1 MEKNAQT
8 LIHLEEIKQ
17 LKARYFRLMDTKQWA
32 DFALVFAEEAEID
45 VTEDVDSD
53 EGRVRGR
60 EQIADFIR
68 DAVQDARTVHHG
80 HMPEITLTGP
90 DTAEGIWAMYDYLE
104 FPSEPG
110 QSNGLHG
117 YGHYHEKYVYRDG
130 RWQIA
135 SMRLSR
141 LRVDRLN

>member
-1 MEKNAQT
+1 MDKDAQT
-8 LIHLEEIKQ
+8 LGHLEEIKQ
-17 LKARYFRLMDTKQWA
+17 LKARYFRLMDTKQWTE
-32 DFALVFAEEAEID
+32 FALVFAEEAEID
-45 VTEDVDSD
+45 VTEDVESD

-60 EQIADFIR
+60 ERIAHFIR

-104 FPSEPG
+104 FPSESG
-110 QSNGLHG
+110 QPNGLHG
-117 YGHYHEKYVYRDG
+117 YGHYHEKYVHRDG

-141 LRVDRLN
+141 LRVDRLS

>member
-1 MEKNAQT
+1 MDRDAQT
-8 LIHLEEIKQ
+8 LSHLEEIKQ

-32 DFALVFAEEAEID
+32 DFALVFAEEPEID
-45 VTEDVDSD
+45 VTEDVESD
-53 EGRVRGR
+53 EGRVKGR
-60 EQIADFIR
+60 KQIAEFIR

-80 HMPEITLTGP
+80 HMPEIALTGP

-110 QSNGLHG
+110 QRTGLHG

-130 RWQIA
+130 HWQIA

-141 LRVDRLN
+141 LRVDRMS